1 LTTGRLSLPMREPA
15 RSFLLDVR
23 RGKVSE
29 QECLTRAGE
38 LEQDLTDLAT
48 TSPLPEEP
56 DEVRVEEWV
65 RCVPPAVGSVSFRC
79 EGDG

>member
-1 LTTGRLSLPMREPA
+1 
-15 RSFLLDVR
+15 LLDVR

-38 LEQDLTDLAT
+38 LEQDVTDLAT

-56 DEVRVEEWV
+56 NEVRVEEWV
-65 RCVPPAVGSVSFRC
+65 LDAYRRRWAL
-79 EGDG
+79 